1 MQLHTFIADSA
12 ADAVS
17 QVRSKLGPEAVVLSV
32 RRLPADGLARI
43 WRRPRIEV
51 LAHVP
56 APAPLPAAAPVA
68 PAAPVAS
75 PLIPASPAATS
86 AHASSAVRDELFSRL
101 RDELAEIR
109 RSVACREPF
118 SDGPQGE
125 AAPQPPAAG
134 GWRAG
139 AVLERTGL
147 LPRHA
152 HRVMDQVRSRVGE
165 QPPATLQEELEA
177 VAEALEVLI
186 LPRFHPAPPA
196 RESGIHIFV
205 GPPGVGKTTC
215 VCKWLT
221 QAVLV
226 EGRPAE
232 VWRLDGSTS
241 NTAEVLSVYGE
252 ILNVPVFRTIPDD
265 ALPPEPGRLVLI
277 DLPGGSSEDPSWL
290 ASLDALLQRV
300 PSARLHLVLNAS
312 YDAAILQK
320 QVRAF
325 SGLALADVSFTHLDE
340 ENRAGKIWNLLL
352 GTNCRPGFLAGGQNI
367 PGDFSRADARGL
379 VQRLLPSIGLRK
391 RGNPNEMASGKP
403 AAMQTSKVIE

>member
-17 QVRSKLGPEAVVLSV
+17 QVRSKLGPDAVVLSV
-32 RRLPADGLARI
+32 RRLPVDGLARI

-56 APAPLPAAAPVA
+56 APTPSPAPATPPPQAPVA
-68 PAAPVAS
+68 PVGG
-75 PLIPASPAATS
+75 TV
-86 AHASSAVRDELFSRL
+86 VRDELFSRL

-118 SDGPQGE
+118 SDGPHGE
-125 AAPQPPAAG
+125 FAPQPPAAG

-139 AVLERTGL
+139 SVLERAGL

-165 QPPATLQEELEA
+165 HPPATLQQELDA
-177 VAEALEVLI
+177 VAEALELLVQ
-186 LPRFHPAPPA
+186 PRCHPVPIDQ
-196 RESGIHIFV
+196 EFGIHLFV

-252 ILNVPVFRTIPDD
+252 ILNVPVFRTIPED
-265 ALPPEPGRLVLI
+265 ALPLDAGRLVLI
-277 DLPGGSSEDPSWL
+277 DLPGGVPEDSSWL
-290 ASLDALLQRV
+290 ASLDALLQRL

-325 SGLALADVSFTHLDE
+325 SGLPLADVSFTHLDE
-340 ENRAGKIWNLLL
+340 ESRAGKIWNLLL

-379 VQRLLPSIGLRK
+379 VQRILPSIEIK
-391 RGNPNEMASGKP
+391 TRGTLNEMAHGKP
-403 AAMQTSKVIE
+403 AAVLTSKAIE

>member
-17 QVRSKLGPEAVVLSV
+17 QVRSKLGPDAVVLSV
-32 RRLPADGLARI
+32 RRLPVDGLARI

-56 APAPLPAAAPVA
+56 EPAPAPAPVMPPPQTPVA
-68 PAAPVAS
+68 P
-75 PLIPASPAATS
+75 TS
-86 AHASSAVRDELFSRL
+86 GHGVRDELFSRL

-118 SDGPQGE
+118 SEGPTGD
-125 AAPQPPAAG
+125 AAPQPPASG

-139 AVLERTGL
+139 SVLERAGL

-165 QPPATLQEELEA
+165 HPPETLQQELDA
-177 VAEALEVLI
+177 VAEALELLL
-186 LPRFHPAPPA
+186 LPRFHPVPSDQ
-196 RESGIHIFV
+196 ESGVHLFV

-241 NTAEVLSVYGE
+241 NTAELLSVYGE

-265 ALPPEPGRLVLI
+265 ALPPDSGRLVLI
-277 DLPGGSSEDPSWL
+277 DLPGGAAEDASWL
-290 ASLDALLQRV
+290 ASLDALLQRL
-300 PSARLHLVLNAS
+300 PSVRLHLVLNAS

-325 SGLALADVSFTHLDE
+325 AGLPLVDVSFTHLDE

-379 VQRLLPSIGLRK
+379 VQRLLPSLGHRNG
-391 RGNPNEMASGKP
+391 GNPKEMAHGKP
-403 AAMQTSKVIE
+403 AAVQTSKVIE

>member
-17 QVRSKLGPEAVVLSV
+17 QVRSRLGPDAVVLSV
-32 RRLPADGLARI
+32 RRLSVDGLARI

-56 APAPLPAAAPVA
+56 EPTPPPAPPAPVLPSAPSLAAAA
-68 PAAPVAS
+68 
-75 PLIPASPAATS
+75 
-86 AHASSAVRDELFSRL
+86 ASSATPGGSTVRDEMFSKL

-118 SDGPQGE
+118 SEGTCGE
-125 AAPQPPAAG
+125 GVAQAPAHG

-139 AVLERTGL
+139 AVLERAGL

-152 HRVMDQVRSRVGE
+152 HRVMDQVRSRFGE
-165 QPPATLQEELEA
+165 VPPATLQEELEA
-177 VAEALEVLI
+177 VAEALEMLI
-186 LPRFHPAPPA
+186 LPRLHPAPVSP
-196 RESGIHIFV
+196 ESGIHVFV

-252 ILNVPVFRTIPDD
+252 ILSVPVFRTLPEDAIGLDPD
-265 ALPPEPGRLVLI
+265 RLVLI
-277 DLPGGSSEDPSWL
+277 DLPGGAADDTSWL
-290 ASLDALLQRV
+290 ASLDALLQRL
-300 PSARLHLVLNAS
+300 PSPRLHLVLNAA

-325 SGLALADVSFTHLDE
+325 SGLPLVDISFTHLDE
-340 ENRAGKIWNLLL
+340 ESRAGKIWNLLL

-367 PGDFSRADARGL
+367 PGDFARADARGL
-379 VQRLLPSIGLRK
+379 VQRLLPSVGGK
-391 RGNPNEMASGKP
+391 PRGNPNEMMAGKP
-403 AAMQTSKVIE
+403 AAVPNTKVIE